1 MSDSPSARKGS
12 PPNISELRERAL
24 EHEELV
30 RALQGGE
37 VDAVVILDKDNA
49 SISRFQTDEPL
60 YRTLIEALPQSV
72 ATVLPDGTIVYA
84 NRHLCTMTGTPSE
97 TLLGRNLLDVVGEND
112 KRRFSD
118 MLLQALEAPQETG
131 ISFRWSTGEAPA
143 LVSAIRLPIPGSDAV
158 GLIIVDVRDQVARRA
173 AEEASR
179 AKDELLASVSHE
191 LRTPLTSIMGW
202 IQLLELERGG
212 GDAKT
217 QPALQNLKN
226 AVGAETKIVDELLDF
241 AHAEKG
247 SLQLVWQDLDLRQTL
262 LVAAS
267 FVEVQGEKKGVTL
280 NIDLPDESLDL
291 RGDPDRLRQVFVNL
305 LTNAVKF
312 TAEGGVSI
320 RCRIDGRW
328 ASVAVSDC
336 GIGISPEFI
345 PLVFEPFRRSE
356 GAQGYPGLGIGMAIS
371 RRIVEAH
378 GGTIEAASAG
388 PGQGATFTVRIPL
401 GVAL

>member
-1 MSDSPSARKGS
+1 MSDHSSTKTVLPSDVL
-12 PPNISELRERAL
+12 ELRQRAL

-37 VDAVVILDKDNA
+37 IDAVVILDKDNT

-60 YRTLIEALPQSV
+60 YRTMVEALPQSV

-97 TLLGRNLLDVVGEND
+97 TLLGRNLLEVVGEKD
-112 KRRFSD
+112 KPRFTD
-118 MLLQALEAPQETG
+118 MLLRALEAPQEAG

-202 IQLLELERGG
+202 IQLLEIELGG
-212 GDAKT
+212 GDANT

-226 AVGAETKIVDELLDF
+226 AVAAETKIVDELLDF

-247 SLQLVWQDLDLRQTL
+247 SLQLVWQDFDLRQTL
-262 LVAAS
+262 RVAAS
-267 FVEVQGEKKGVTL
+267 FVEVQAEQKGVTL
-280 NIDLPDESLDL
+280 NIDLPDEALDL
-291 RGDPDRLRQVFVNL
+291 RGDPDRLRQVFLNL

-320 RCRIDGRW
+320 RCRSDDRSAI
-328 ASVAVSDC
+328 VAVSDS
-336 GIGISPEFI
+336 GIGIIPEFI

-356 GAQGYPGLGIGMAIS
+356 RAQGFPGLGIGMAIS

-378 GGTIEAASAG
+378 GGTIEVASAG
-388 PGQGATFTVRIPL
+388 TGQGATFTVRIPL
-401 GVAL
+401 VAAL